1 MITYTSFENL
11 NMPPTSVALG
21 QFDGIHL
28 GHQAVISKAVEGKSR
43 GLLPAVFTFTAG
55 STVETAPAKKVDNQF
70 ILTPQLKNL
79 AMEYLGVEAVISP
92 PFQSFRGLSPEEFVK
107 NIVIDVFQAREISC
121 GFNFHFGK
129 NAHASADDLTRIA
142 AKYGVKV
149 HKIDGVQWNG
159 EPVSS
164 TRIRRCLKEGD
175 VRSANAMLGIP
186 YMIKNEVILGNRIGR
201 RIQFPTINQAF
212 YPGQLI
218 PRYGVYAAYVEIGE
232 KKYPGVTNIGVK
244 PTVGS
249 ETPLAETYIVDF
261 SGDLYG
267 PSPVLHLLEFL
278 RPEQKFPSLEKL
290 KETIALNA
298 RQTVEVYQKYFAEHN
313 R

>member
-1 MITYTSFENL
+1 MITYTSLEKL

-28 GHQAVISKAVEGKSR
+28 GHQAVIGKAVEGKAR
-43 GLLPAVFTFTAG
+43 GLTPVVFTFTSGNTA
-55 STVETAPAKKVDNQF
+55 ETAPAKKVDNQF
-70 ILTPQLKNL
+70 IFTPQLKEL
-79 AMEYLGVEAVISP
+79 AMAYLGVEAVISP

-107 NIVIDVFQAREISC
+107 HIMIDTFHAKEISC
-121 GFNFHFGK
+121 GFNFCFGK
-129 NAHASADDLTRIA
+129 DAHADADDLTRMA

-149 HKIDGVQWNG
+149 HKVDGVQWGG

-164 TRIRRCLKEGD
+164 SRIRECLKAGD
-175 VRSANAMLGIP
+175 IRSANAMLGIP

-212 YPGQLI
+212 FPGQLI
-218 PRYGVYAAYVEIGE
+218 PRFGVYATYLEIDG
-232 KKYPGVTNIGVK
+232 KKYAGVTNIGVK

-249 ETPLAETYIVDF
+249 DIPLAETYIVDF

-267 PSPVLHLLEFL
+267 TAPVLHLLEFL
-278 RPEQKFPSLEKL
+278 RPEKKFASLDEL
-290 KETIALNA
+290 KAAIAENTQQSIGVFRKFMEEQA
-298 RQTVEVYQKYFAEHN
+298 
-313 R
+313 